1 MKGYVDLHSHYLPG
15 IDDGVR
21 SFEEGVRL
29 CTRLAAIGYD
39 HVVATPHMR
48 TAMFPNQRPELESLF
63 NRFQQLTADVPGMP
77 RTGLGAEHFFDDVFW
92 ERFMNDEIIPYPGG
106 HAALVEFA
114 NERLPMRIDDFFFEM
129 HLKGVRPVIAHPER
143 YRPLFKTTTPI
154 EGLIRGGALPLLDLM
169 SLVGKYGRRP
179 QRAAERMLS
188 EGVYYA
194 ACSDAHRPDD
204 VDTVDKAIERLHRL
218 VGAEHSLMLLSE
230 NPGRILS
237 GQVEA

>member
-39 HVVATPHMR
+39 RVVATPHMR
-48 TAMFPNQRPELESLF
+48 TAMFPNKRNDLEELF
-63 NRFQQLTADVPGMP
+63 RRFEALTADVPGMP
-77 RTGLGAEHFFDDVFW
+77 QIDLAAEHFFDDVFW
-92 ERFMNDEIIPYPGG
+92 ERFLKDEVLPYPGG
-106 HAALVEFA
+106 HAALVEFST
-114 NERLPMRIDDFFFEM
+114 EQLPMRIDDFFFEM

-143 YRPLFKTTTPI
+143 YRPLFKRTEPI
-154 EGLIRGGALPLLDLM
+154 AALIHGGALPLLDLM

-194 ACSDAHRPDD
+194 ACTDAHRPEH
-204 VDTVDKAIERLHRL
+204 VDIVAKAIERLRRL
-218 VGAEHSLMLLSE
+218 AGPEHVFTLLSE
-230 NPGRILS
+230 NPTRLLEGR
-237 GQVEA
+237 VEA